1 MSGYP
6 AQNDKLS
13 TRGVKAMLLLALE
26 NGPAAWVTALAMKTG
41 SDQASETYAWLGAPP
56 AMHEF
61 IGKRQL
67 NELKEN
73 SFTISNKDHEA
84 NLRIK
89 SKDMRRDKTGQIQKR
104 VDQLATRVNNYPGAL
119 LSTLIMNGESSL
131 CYDGQYFFDTDHSDG
146 LSGTLSNSITFAAA
160 TGTTPTVDEFSD
172 AIVAAIQQMYGF
184 KDDAGE
190 PINEDAVEFIVM
202 VPVTYM
208 GVALKAVA
216 VLTGA
221 SGATATIA
229 ALAKDFTIKVATNP
243 RLTWTTKI
251 AVFRVD
257 GGIQPFILQEE
268 DGGADVVAIGDGS
281 EYEQLNKEQIFGVDW
296 AGNVGYGYWQG
307 AVLVTFT

>member
-1 MSGYP
+1 MSYP

-13 TRGVKAMLLLALE
+13 TVGVKSMLLLALE
-26 NGPAAWVTALAMKTG
+26 DGPAAWVTALAMKTG
-41 SDQASETYAWLGAPP
+41 SNQASESYAWLGAPP

-73 SFTISNKDHEA
+73 SFSISNKDHEA

-89 SKDMRRDKTGQIQKR
+89 SKDMRRDKTGQIQTR
-104 VDQLATRVNNYPGAL
+104 INQLANRVNNYPATL
-119 LSTLIMNGESSL
+119 LSNLILNAESSL
-131 CYDGQYFFDTDHSDG
+131 CYDGQYFFDADHSDG
-146 LSGTLSNSITFAAA
+146 LSGTLSNSITFPAA
-160 TGTTPTVDEFSD
+160 TGTTPTVDEFSE
-172 AIVAAIQQMYGF
+172 AIVMAIQTMVAF

-190 PINEDAVEFIVM
+190 PINEGATDFLVM
-202 VPVTYM
+202 VPTIYM
-208 GVALKAVA
+208 GVALKAIA

-229 ALAKDFTIKVATNP
+229 ALKGDFNIRVAVNP

-251 AVFRVD
+251 AVFRTD

-307 AVLVTFT
+307 SVLVTFT